1 MKINHKG
8 TMKKLKDIF
17 LNPLKTTF
25 YLSTAIGIS
34 TLISTGFILI
44 WGNDGLNWLMHFP
57 LTKGFLHADFEH
69 FYYNIIIIFFLL
81 LFPINRNY
89 DFKKL
94 FLVTSIL
101 SLIGLF
107 FDFLWDEPA
116 IGISATLA
124 FLLARVCWSPRKWW
138 GYALF
143 LLIIYQDLN
152 SVMDFSDELSQHNHL
167 IGALIGILSM
177 TNKFKWWFQRASP
190 KIARIFD
197 WLLTV

>member
-1 MKINHKG
+1 
-8 TMKKLKDIF
+8 MKKLKDIF

-25 YLSTAIGIS
+25 YLASAIGIC
-34 TLISTGFILI
+34 TLISVGFILI
-44 WGNDGLNWLMHFP
+44 WGDDALNWLMNFP

-101 SLIGLF
+101 STIGLF
-107 FDFLWDEPA
+107 FDVLWDEPA
-116 IGISATLA
+116 VGISGTLF

-138 GYALF
+138 GYVLF
-143 LLIIYQDLN
+143 LLIIYPEFYH
-152 SVMDFSDELSQHNHL
+152 VMDFSDELSQHNHIVGGL
-167 IGALIGILSM
+167 MGILSM
-177 TNKFKWWFQRASP
+177 TNGFKFKS
-190 KIARIFD
+190 
-197 WLLTV
+197 LLQPNPVNNSHPENQPILETN